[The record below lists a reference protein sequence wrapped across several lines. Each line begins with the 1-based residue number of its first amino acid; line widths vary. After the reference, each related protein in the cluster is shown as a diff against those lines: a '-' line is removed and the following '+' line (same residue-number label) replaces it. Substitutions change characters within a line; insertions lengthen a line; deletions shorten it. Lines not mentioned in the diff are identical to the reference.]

1 MGKPNASDE
10 ELIEALKRS
19 NAWEFV
25 EKQPEGINTHVG
37 SSGN

>member
-25 EKQPEGINTHVG
+25 EK
-37 SSGN
+37 